1 MLKFLCGAG
10 DLLAARVSLL
20 SGNSNQIWTR
30 EMVAWDGNQTGEPQR
45 FYLLTMWTDFPGGPV
60 VKNPPHNA

>member
-10 DLLAARVSLL
+10 DLLAARFFLL
-20 SGNSNQIWTR
+20 SGDSNQIRTR

-45 FYLLTMWTDFPGGPV
+45 FYLLTMWADFPRGPV
-60 VKNPPHNA
+60 VRNPPWSV